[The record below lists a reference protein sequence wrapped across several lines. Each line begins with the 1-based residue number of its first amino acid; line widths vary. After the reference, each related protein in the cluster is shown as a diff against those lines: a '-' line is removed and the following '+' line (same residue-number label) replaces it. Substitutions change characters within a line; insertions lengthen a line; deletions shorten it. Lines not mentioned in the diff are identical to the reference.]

1 MTVLQKLK
9 ILKVINI
16 LLIII
21 LIPVLSIYLL
31 LIIPEYAACNDT
43 MFEGEKGIDIWGSRI
58 DCDPESRAFSQAF
71 FQMFSMAVCGIS
83 LVLILINIFCFR
95 LKKHL

>member
-1 MTVLQKLK
+1 MTLYQKLK
-9 ILKVINI
+9 SLKAINI

-21 LIPVLSIYLL
+21 LVPVLLMYLL
-31 LIIPEYAACNDT
+31 LITPEYAACNDT
-43 MFEGEKGIDIWGSRI
+43 MFEGEKGIDIWGSKI

-71 FQMFSMAVCGIS
+71 FQMFSIAAAGIS
-83 LVLILINIFCFR
+83 LVLILMNIFYFR